1 MTNQPNDLWRQT
13 PVTDILRSRWAIRL
27 SDAGYPTAGDVLD
40 ASPEVL
46 ADRVYGVGP
55 KRAVEIR
62 DVVWAYVRPP
72 LDDGAWDEI
81 DPPTPEVRDTVAT
94 VVSLIVIGALFYF
107 TARLLL

>member
-1 MTNQPNDLWRQT
+1 MTNQPNTLWRQT

-27 SDAGYPTAGDVLD
+27 SDAGFKTAGDVLD